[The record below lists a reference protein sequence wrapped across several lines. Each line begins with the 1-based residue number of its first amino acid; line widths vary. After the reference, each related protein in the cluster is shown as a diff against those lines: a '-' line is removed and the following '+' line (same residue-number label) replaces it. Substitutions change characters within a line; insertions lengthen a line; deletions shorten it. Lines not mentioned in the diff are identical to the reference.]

1 LYLVALRS
9 FLSACYRHHPHF
21 ATSQNFLL
29 LLQTLLLS
37 AQNFLLFRQTSFPPP
52 LFSTNFW
59 LFILVLEVRHR
70 VTSDSTSNL
79 LVCGTLVTTTFEGS
93 ADFLA
98 HPFRQF
104 ISIMPRSGRYR
115 THPYRR
121 QNGPKITYATDVS
134 ALNTP
139 EAVRK
144 VRRNLDGVL
153 HIRRD
158 MSPVSRNERLLL
170 GAARPLL
177 DSQARFSDSMQEA
190 LRELRAH
197 REEIQA
203 HREEIQV
210 LQGEV
215 WFLRENRATLI
226 KRELICAVYT
236 ALGHP
241 DNTPRTSTYD
251 WIVHQKPLLES
262 IFNVNHEKLK
272 EILRLLDPRQKGSL
286 IKAGNMVAHC
296 HSLADAREVIYE
308 DALITILDLLDQA
321 TPDTTT
327 DLQSAAHTLRLQ
339 LVDDHPILAEIPDA
353 DDSFRERAK
362 EKEDLINEIRQINE
376 GLINKI
382 RMDFQFS
389 ARPTNPPPAPNFSP
403 NPTQLPL
410 SSFPPQETW
419 PSWSY

>member
-1 LYLVALRS
+1 MRLHLYLLVSRCSSL
-9 FLSACYRHHPHF
+9 FPLCLLQTTTHI
-21 ATSQNFLL
+21 LL
-29 LLQTLLLS
+29 LLRTS
-37 AQNFLLFRQTSFPPP
+37 CSCYRPCYFPAQNFLLFRQTSFPPP

-210 LQGEV
+210 PPG
-215 WFLRENRATLI
+215 
-226 KRELICAVYT
+226 
-236 ALGHP
+236 
-241 DNTPRTSTYD
+241 
-251 WIVHQKPLLES
+251 
-262 IFNVNHEKLK
+262 
-272 EILRLLDPRQKGSL
+272 GSL
-286 IKAGNMVAHC
+286 V
-296 HSLADAREVIYE
+296 
-308 DALITILDLLDQA
+308 
-321 TPDTTT
+321 
-327 DLQSAAHTLRLQ
+327 
-339 LVDDHPILAEIPDA
+339 
-353 DDSFRERAK
+353 
-362 EKEDLINEIRQINE
+362 
-376 GLINKI
+376 
-382 RMDFQFS
+382 
-389 ARPTNPPPAPNFSP
+389 PPG
-403 NPTQLPL
+403 
-410 SSFPPQETW
+410 E
-419 PSWSY
+419 

>member
-1 LYLVALRS
+1 
-9 FLSACYRHHPHF
+9 
-21 ATSQNFLL
+21 
-29 LLQTLLLS
+29 
-37 AQNFLLFRQTSFPPP
+37 
-52 LFSTNFW
+52 
-59 LFILVLEVRHR
+59 
-70 VTSDSTSNL
+70 
-79 LVCGTLVTTTFEGS
+79 
-93 ADFLA
+93 
-98 HPFRQF
+98 
-104 ISIMPRSGRYR
+104 MPRSGRYR
-115 THPYRR
+115 TYPYRR

-144 VRRNLDGVL
+144 VRQNLDGVL

-158 MSPVSRNERLLL
+158 VSPVSRNERLLL

-177 DSQARFSDSMQEA
+177 DSEARFSDSMQEV

-197 REEIQA
+197 RGELRANREEIQANREEIQAHREEIQANREEIQA

-215 WFLRENRATLI
+215 QFLRGNRATLI

-241 DNTPRTSTYD
+241 ENTPRTSTYD

-272 EILRLLDPRQKGSL
+272 EVLRLLDPRQKGSL

-308 DALITILDLLDQA
+308 DALITILDLLNQA